1 MLRIHCSVYTR
12 AMATL
17 SLRLSVYALVIFAF
31 YLGLPQFHYGIAL
44 MIAMLIKCKDNPAKL
59 FAPVESLEIK
69 MPKFKLSMFG
79 STPVRS

>member
-1 MLRIHCSVYTR
+1 
-12 AMATL
+12 MANL
-17 SLRLSVYALVIFAF
+17 SLRLFVYTLIIFAF

-59 FAPVESLEIK
+59 FAPVESIEIK
-69 MPKFKLSMFG
+69 LPKFKLSTLG